1 MLLHLIVG
9 VDFKT
14 LHSFKTLPTLG
25 SINIEPVLATRQHI
39 VMLISIKLKDNP
51 SLTIIVNLKTL
62 FMFACIY
69 INEKMLN
76 AK

>member
-39 VMLISIKLKDNP
+39 VMLSIKLKDTP

-62 FMFACIY
+62 FKVACIY